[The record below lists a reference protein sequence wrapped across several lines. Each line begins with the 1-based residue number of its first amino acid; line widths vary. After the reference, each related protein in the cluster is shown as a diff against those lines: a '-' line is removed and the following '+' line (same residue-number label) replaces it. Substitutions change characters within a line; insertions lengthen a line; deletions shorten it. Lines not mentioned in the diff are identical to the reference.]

1 MTDSPNYDTAKI
13 LFPSLP
19 PAWFV
24 DADSADMYYALQ
36 IGVKHKAVGDKPIL
50 SNRLRYE
57 VDFGKLDTIYTNE
70 VADSSR
76 KKESEEYYKLA
87 PPAKE
92 WQEKLLNLS
101 PFFPTCEKLVREGA
115 LKMSAYK
122 MLEGII
128 GTWPSEA
135 FDKKVVETLQIV
147 SSVAGEGSPRFRG
160 AKRML
165 EGYIDRLDKAIE
177 EMGGLGGKIEVKN
190 YTEQTLQNK
199 KEDVK
204 KEFFRP
210 GKTEEEWK
218 DLANRAFVLWGMFPK
233 GSTDRE
239 LLEVIHEDSWAEYQ
253 KFVPQERKRAKSLA
267 KEIMERG
274 SK

>member
-13 LFPSLP
+13 LFPNLP

-24 DADSADMYYALQ
+24 DADSSDMYYALQ

-57 VDFGKLDTIYTNE
+57 VDHGKLDTIYTNE
-70 VADSSR
+70 VSDFSR

-128 GTWPSEA
+128 GAWPSEA
-135 FDKKVVETLQIV
+135 FDKKVVETLQVV
-147 SSVAGEGSPRFRG
+147 SSVAGEGSPHFRG

-165 EGYIDRLDKAIE
+165 EGYIERLDKAIE
-177 EMGGLGGKIEVKN
+177 EMGGLGGKIEVKT
-190 YTEQTLQNK
+190 YSDRTLQ
-199 KEDVK
+199 KEK
-204 KEFFRP
+204 ASIQKEFFRE
-210 GKTEEEWK
+210 GKNKDEWK
-218 DLANRAFVLWGMFPK
+218 SVHERSYALWSLLPDGD
-233 GSTDRE
+233 DRE
-239 LLEVIHEDSWAEYQ
+239 LTKAICNDSWSEYQ
-253 KFVPQERKRAKSLA
+253 KLLPQERRQKRSLVLD
-267 KEIMERG
+267 IMEQG
-274 SK
+274 